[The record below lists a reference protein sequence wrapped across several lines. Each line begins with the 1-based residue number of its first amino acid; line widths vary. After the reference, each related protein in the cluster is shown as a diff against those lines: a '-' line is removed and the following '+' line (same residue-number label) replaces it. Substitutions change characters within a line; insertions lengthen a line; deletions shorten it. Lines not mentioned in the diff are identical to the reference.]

1 MLLTDPFIFHYY
13 CIFSRSAT
21 QELATVAKTVLH
33 YTLNIIS
40 QIVLLILPQV
50 SFNIKINDVEPLW
63 YKLYL
68 KKN

>member
-1 MLLTDPFIFHYY
+1 MLLTDSFICHYY

-21 QELATVAKTVLH
+21 QELATVAKIVLR

-50 SFNIKINDVEPLW
+50 SSNINDVEPLW